1 MPFTSPF
8 LTYTSTF
15 FRGLNLLLYLFQKI
29 RQRFTDVRLKVF
41 SSLKVYQVTQE
52 RDEWEPLYRRC
63 AETAGVEY
71 VGSLTQP
78 KLARQLRSVN
88 ILGYPNTFAET
99 SGISVIEAIA
109 SGCFVVTSNWA
120 ALPETTAGFARLI
133 PLSQSNTSKSIAP
146 FSSISETES
155 YAQEFLAAILEVLE
169 VLTGA
174 NPQETEQF
182 LRKQVDYF
190 NKYCT
195 WRVRALEW
203 EEWLKTINK
212 KFHKNSVE
220 SLCDRA
226 LAI

>member
-1 MPFTSPF
+1 
-8 LTYTSTF
+8 
-15 FRGLNLLLYLFQKI
+15 
-29 RQRFTDVRLKVF
+29 VRLKVF
-41 SSLKVYQVTQE
+41 SSLKVYQVTE
-52 RDEWEPLYRRC
+52 DRDEWEPLYRRC

-78 KLARQLRSVN
+78 ELARELRSVN

-99 SGISVIEAIA
+99 SGISVMEALA
-109 SGCFVVTSNWA
+109 SGCFVVTSNWGY
-120 ALPETTAGFARLI
+120 LPETTAGFAPLI
-133 PLSQSNTSKSIAP
+133 PLSQSNTSNSIAP
-146 FSSISETES
+146 FSSISERES
-155 YAQEFLAAILEVLE
+155 YAQEFLVAILEVLE

-212 KFHKNSVE
+212 KSHKISVG
-220 SLCDRA
+220 SLYDRA
-226 LAI
+226 LAM